1 MLRWL
6 CAVTAALALALP
18 GAGVAFAADTGPTS
32 QACADANALISAN
45 SEAAAAVR
53 AAQQAYDNRGNVT
66 ETAAQA
72 LLDTLNA
79 AKERLRLL
87 TNDRDQKCAVPPTSA
102 TPTPSPNPDKRVYSS
117 CADYNRHGIYN
128 IRRGDDRYR
137 PALDR
142 DNDGVAC
149 EPGNDDDLNLGR
161 DRSLDGRT
169 CDELK
174 RDQDRSEQAVEDAR
188 TNLNRVLRDARGAGS
203 PEGNNLSA
211 EERRD
216 IRTAERVVDDRT
228 GDRDRVRDFRK
239 DVCKDDGGDVTI
251 NVHVDP
257 IPAEVNNDPNP
268 LPSSSGGQV
277 SRVPSGGV
285 ETGGSE
291 PESNTRALGFAGL
304 ALMFPTGAL
313 VYRLIRQDA

>member
-6 CAVTAALALALP
+6 FAVVAALALALP
-18 GAGVAFAADTGPTS
+18 GAGVAFAQGNDPSTVIEVAGVRVDLCKVSGDVAAIVAFVNTQGPTGG
-32 QACADANALISAN
+32 AVN
-45 SEAAAAVR
+45 AAAV
-53 AAQQAYDNRGNVT
+53 T
-66 ETAAQA
+66 EKLAG
-72 LLDTLNA
+72 LSLDSR
-79 AKERLRLL
+79 RLGC
-87 TNDRDQKCAVPPTSA
+87 QKPTTTPSA
-102 TPTPSPNPDKRVYSS
+102 TPTPGPKPNPTIRDS
-117 CADYNRHGIYN
+117 CADYARHGEFN
-128 IRRGDDRYR
+128 FRRGDDRYR

-174 RDQDRSEQAVEDAR
+174 RDFDRSEQAVEDAR
-188 TNLNRVLRDARGAGS
+188 TNLNRVLRDARRDVS

-257 IPAEVNNDPNP
+257 VPVEVNNDPNP

-291 PESNTRALGFAGL
+291 PESNSRALGFAGL

-313 VYRLIRQDA
+313 VYRLIRRDA

>member
-1 MLRWL
+1 V
-6 CAVTAALALALP
+6 CTA
-18 GAGVAFAADTGPTS
+18 
-32 QACADANALISAN
+32 
-45 SEAAAAVR
+45 
-53 AAQQAYDNRGNVT
+53 
-66 ETAAQA
+66 AAQA
-72 LLDTLNA
+72 VSA
-79 AKERLRLL
+79 ATKVRDDAKDALAAAEAKLTDVINSANPAQADIDAARQARDLKRTAL
-87 TNDRDQKCAVPPTSA
+87 TNAENDLKAKLDAQTRACTTTPTT
-102 TPTPSPNPDKRVYSS
+102 TPTPNPNPDHRVYSS

-174 RDQDRSEQAVEDAR
+174 RDFDRSEQAVEDAR
-188 TNLNRVLRDARGAGS
+188 TNLNRVLRDARRDVS

-216 IRTAERVVDDRT
+216 VRTAERVVDDRT

-257 IPAEVNNDPNP
+257 IPVEVNNDPNP
-268 LPSSSGGQV
+268 LPPASSGGQV

-285 ETGGSE
+285 ETGGFE

-304 ALMFPTGAL
+304 ALMFPLAGL
-313 VYRLIRQDA
+313 LYRLIRQDA